1 LIGAQDKPGQQG
13 KSAKDDV
20 RSLLQNDLGVALPLH
35 ISLSRPLV
43 LRTEQKDDFFFSL
56 KDAISSSGGARASE
70 TSFEQLQ
77 WHPNE
82 DRTRWFLVLRVT
94 DDDDALF
101 KLLRTCNSVAVK
113 YGQPKLYEDDD
124 VDGRGKRPP
133 SQMSKIS
140 EKFHISIAWS
150 LEEPPS
156 SLGMIAGE
164 TACNAMDLPPAVRSL
179 RVPFG
184 EVKVRIGQD
193 VTSMPLDP
201 RRRRT
206 SGVLS

>member
-1 LIGAQDKPGQQG
+1 MIGAQDRVGQQ
-13 KSAKDDV
+13 DTTPRNDI

-35 ISLSRPLV
+35 VSLSRPLV
-43 LRTEQKDDFFFSL
+43 LRTEQKDDFFPSL
-56 KDAISSSGGARASE
+56 KDAIGSSGVRAFE
-70 TSFEQLQ
+70 TTFERLQ

-82 DRTRWFLVLRVT
+82 DRTRWFLVLRVADE
-94 DDDDALF
+94 DDGML

-113 YGQPKLYEDDD
+113 YGQPKLYESDDTHSG
-124 VDGRGKRPP
+124 GRQTSRGN
-133 SQMSKIS
+133 SKIS
-140 EKFHISIAWS
+140 DKFHISIAWS
-150 LEEPPS
+150 LEEPS
-156 SLGMIAGE
+156 GSIRTSEGKN
-164 TACNAMDLPPAVRSL
+164 TCNAMDLPPTIHSL

>member
-1 LIGAQDKPGQQG
+1 MIGAQDRLGQE
-13 KSAKDDV
+13 STTAKNYV
-20 RSLLQNDLGVALPLH
+20 HSLLQNDLGVALPLH
-35 ISLSRPLV
+35 VSLSRPLV
-43 LRTEQKDDFFFSL
+43 LKTEHKDDFFNSL
-56 KDAISSSGGARASE
+56 REAISSSGAREFE
-70 TSFEQLQ
+70 TSFERLQ

-82 DRTRWFLVLRVT
+82 DRTRWFLVLRVL
-94 DDDDALF
+94 DEDDALL
-101 KLLRTCNSVAVK
+101 KLLRTCNSVAVE

-124 VDGRGKRPP
+124 VHGGGRRPSRQTP
-133 SQMSKIS
+133 KIS

-156 SLGMIAGE
+156 SGRTIAGE
-164 TACNAMDLPPAVRSL
+164 TACDARDLPPAVHSL

>member
-1 LIGAQDKPGQQG
+1 MIGAQDKPGHQDTT
-13 KSAKDDV
+13 ANNDV

-35 ISLSRPLV
+35 ISLTRPLV
-43 LRTEQKDDFFFSL
+43 LRTEQKDEFFITL
-56 KDAISSSGGARASE
+56 KDAISSSGAGAFE

-94 DDDDALF
+94 DEDDALL
-101 KLLRTCNSVAVK
+101 KLLRTCNSVAVR
-113 YGQPKLYEDDD
+113 YDQPKLYEDDEAH
-124 VDGRGKRPP
+124 GGSKQTPKP
-133 SQMSKIS
+133 MSKIS

-150 LEEPPS
+150 LQEPPS
-156 SLGMIAGE
+156 SGQTSAGE
-164 TACNAMDLPPAVRSL
+164 TTRNAMKLPSAVHGL

-193 VTSMPLDP
+193 VTSMPIDP

-206 SGVLS
+206 SGVPS

>member
-13 KSAKDDV
+13 TTTKNDV

-35 ISLSRPLV
+35 VSLSRPLV
-43 LRTEQKDDFFFSL
+43 LKTEQKDDFFISL
-56 KDAISSSGGARASE
+56 KDAISSSGARAFE

-82 DRTRWFLVLRVT
+82 DRTRWFLVLRVV
-94 DDDDALF
+94 DEDGALL
-101 KLLRTCNSVAVK
+101 KLLRTCNSVAAK

-124 VDGRGKRPP
+124 VHSGHKRPP
-133 SQMSKIS
+133 KQRIS

-150 LEEPPS
+150 LEDPTGS
-156 SLGMIAGE
+156 GRTIAGE
-164 TACNAMDLPPAVRSL
+164 TACDAMELPAAIHSL

-206 SGVLS
+206 SGVPS

>member
-1 LIGAQDKPGQQG
+1 LIGAQDKPGT
-13 KSAKDDV
+13 AKDDV

-43 LRTEQKDDFFFSL
+43 LKTEQKDEFFLSL
-56 KDAISSSGGARASE
+56 KEAISSSGARAFE

-94 DDDDALF
+94 DEDDALL

-124 VDGRGKRPP
+124 VQGRGKRPP
-133 SQMSKIS
+133 RHMSKIS

-156 SLGMIAGE
+156 SLGRIAGE
-164 TACNAMDLPPAVRSL
+164 TACSAMDLPPAVRSL

-193 VTSMPLDP
+193 VTSMPLDT

>member
-1 LIGAQDKPGQQG
+1 MIGAQDKPGQQG
-13 KSAKDDV
+13 TIAKHDI

-35 ISLSRPLV
+35 VSLSRPLV
-43 LRTEQKDDFFFSL
+43 LKTEQKDDFFVSL
-56 KDAISSSGGARASE
+56 KNAISSSGARAFE

-82 DRTRWFLVLRVT
+82 DRTRWFLVLRVAGEG
-94 DDDDALF
+94 DALL

-124 VDGRGKRPP
+124 AHDGGEQTAGR
-133 SQMSKIS
+133 MSSVS

-156 SLGMIAGE
+156 GGRAIAGE
-164 TACNAMDLPPAVRSL
+164 TACDAMELPAAIHSL

-184 EVKVRIGQD
+184 EIKVRIGQD

-206 SGVLS
+206 SGVPS

>member
-1 LIGAQDKPGQQG
+1 MIGAQDKPGKQG
-13 KSAKDDV
+13 NTAKDDV

-43 LRTEQKDDFFFSL
+43 LRTEQKDEFFLSL
-56 KDAISSSGGARASE
+56 KDAISSSGARAFE

-94 DDDDALF
+94 DEDDALF
-101 KLLRTCNSVAVK
+101 KLLRTCNSVAAK

-124 VDGRGKRPP
+124 AHGGGKRTPK
-133 SQMSKIS
+133 QMSKVS

-156 SLGMIAGE
+156 SLRTIAGE
-164 TACNAMDLPPAVRSL
+164 TACTTMDLPPAVRSL

>member
-1 LIGAQDKPGQQG
+1 LIGAQDRLGQEG
-13 KSAKDDV
+13 TTAKSDV
-20 RSLLQNDLGVALPLH
+20 HSLLQNDLGVALPLH
-35 ISLSRPLV
+35 VSLSRPLV
-43 LRTEQKDDFFFSL
+43 LKTEQKDDFFIRL
-56 KDAISSSGGARASE
+56 KDAISSSGARAFE
-70 TSFEQLQ
+70 TSFERLQ

-82 DRTRWFLVLRVT
+82 DRTRWFLVLRVL
-94 DDDDALF
+94 DEGDALL
-101 KLLRTCNSVAVK
+101 KLLRTCNFVADK
-113 YGQPKLYEDDD
+113 YNQPKLYEDDD
-124 VDGRGKRPP
+124 VHGGGKRP
-133 SQMSKIS
+133 SRQTSKIS
-140 EKFHISIAWS
+140 DKFHISIAWS

-156 SLGMIAGE
+156 SGRTIAGE
-164 TACNAMDLPPAVRSL
+164 TACDAMDLPPAVHSL

>member
-1 LIGAQDKPGQQG
+1 MIGAQDKSGQQG
-13 KSAKDDV
+13 TTAKDDA

-35 ISLSRPLV
+35 VSLSRPLV
-43 LRTEQKDDFFFSL
+43 LKTEQKDDFFISL
-56 KDAISSSGGARASE
+56 KDAISSSGARAFE

-82 DRTRWFLVLRVT
+82 DRTRWFLVLRVA
-94 DDDDALF
+94 DEDDALL

-124 VDGRGKRPP
+124 AHGGGKQTAMRK
-133 SQMSKIS
+133 SNIS

-156 SLGMIAGE
+156 SGRLFEGE
-164 TACNAMDLPPAVRSL
+164 TACDTMELPAAIHSL

-193 VTSMPLDP
+193 VASMPLDP

-206 SGVLS
+206 SGVPS

>member
-1 LIGAQDKPGQQG
+1 
-13 KSAKDDV
+13 
-20 RSLLQNDLGVALPLH
+20 VALPLH
-35 ISLSRPLV
+35 ISLSRSLG
-43 LRTEQKDDFFFSL
+43 LRTEQKDEFFLSL
-56 KDAISSSGGARASE
+56 KDSISGSGARAFE
-70 TSFEQLQ
+70 TYFEQLQ

-82 DRTRWFLVLRVT
+82 DRTRWFLVLRVA
-94 DDDDALF
+94 DKDEVLL
-101 KLLRTCNSVAVK
+101 KLLHTCNSVAVK
-113 YGQPKLYEDDD
+113 YAQPKLYEDDHAHD
-124 VDGRGKRPP
+124 EMKQSSRR
-133 SQMSKIS
+133 MSKIT

-156 SLGMIAGE
+156 SSVTSDSNA
-164 TACNAMDLPPAVRSL
+164 ACTMDLPPAIHSL

-193 VTSMPLDP
+193 VTSMPLDQ

>member
-1 LIGAQDKPGQQG
+1 LIGAQERPGQQG
-13 KSAKDDV
+13 TTAKNDI

-35 ISLSRPLV
+35 VSLSRPLV
-43 LRTEQKDDFFFSL
+43 LRTEQKDDFFHSL
-56 KDAISSSGGARASE
+56 KDAVSSSGVKAFE

-94 DDDDALF
+94 DEDDALF

-113 YGQPKLYEDDD
+113 YDQPQLYEDDD
-124 VDGRGKRPP
+124 AHGGSKKTPKR
-133 SQMSKIS
+133 MSKIS

-156 SLGMIAGE
+156 SGRTSEGGP
-164 TACNAMDLPPAVRSL
+164 ACDVMDLPSAVHNL

-184 EVKVRIGQD
+184 EVKARIGQD
-193 VTSMPLDP
+193 VNLMPLDP
-201 RRRRT
+201 RRLRT